1 MLRIKW
7 VKLRWNSCS
16 KIGKYK
22 LIFFYTSLNFATGE
36 SMSQAVT
43 PLPQYEYVVRP
54 GAPVVA
60 PIFRKSSHL
69 KKWELNERI
78 QNKKYSN
85 ETYYKKLS
93 AWKERHNWHD
103 VPLMTSVTREEAE
116 KGFREIKKYELE
128 IKEEKIKKQEQESR
142 GIDYVAP
149 CAFSYLVPHDAVDAR
164 AGTFYLDFLSKMMY
178 NRAHELCA
186 CTTVGEFEKV
196 YEDSINLEK
205 GFWLLGLR
213 QRTVHDALEVFSVES
228 NLFPGRKA
236 SDVPIII
243 TSKRCNTFC
252 ERRGKLG
259 ICAVS
264 DLETLGNSAPVQWYI
279 SPEEMRN
286 MKRFEFCFE
295 MSPEEIQDWSDMANV
310 DEWWDNEGYSYDW

>member
-1 MLRIKW
+1 MTTTLPAPI
-7 VKLRWNSCS
+7 
-16 KIGKYK
+16 
-22 LIFFYTSLNFATGE
+22 
-36 SMSQAVT
+36 
-43 PLPQYEYVVRP
+43 PQYEYLVRP

-69 KKWELNERI
+69 KNWELDERR

-85 ETYYKKLS
+85 EIYYKKLN

-103 VPLMTSVTREEAE
+103 VPLMTSMTKEEAE
-116 KGFREIKKYELE
+116 KGFLQLKKYELE
-128 IKEEKIKKQEQESR
+128 IKEENIKKQEQESR

-149 CAFSYLVPHDAVDAR
+149 CAFGYLVPHDAVDAR

-178 NRAHELCA
+178 NRANELCA
-186 CTTVGEFEKV
+186 CTTFGDFEKV
-196 YEDSINLEK
+196 YEDSVKLEK

-213 QRTVHDALEVFSVES
+213 ERTAYDALEAFSVES

-236 SDVPIII
+236 PTTSDDVPK
-243 TSKRCNTFC
+243 TSKRPNTFC

-259 ICAVS
+259 ICAVN
-264 DLETLGNSAPVQWYI
+264 DLETLGTSAPIEWYI

-295 MSPEEIQDWSDMANV
+295 MSPEEIEDMRDMATV

>member
-1 MLRIKW
+1 MTTL
-7 VKLRWNSCS
+7 L
-16 KIGKYK
+16 
-22 LIFFYTSLNFATGE
+22 
-36 SMSQAVT
+36 AVA
-43 PLPQYEYVVRP
+43 PLPQYEYMVRP

-60 PIFRKSSHL
+60 PVFRKSSHL
-69 KKWELNERI
+69 KNWELNERK

-85 ETYYKKLS
+85 EIYYKKMS
-93 AWKERHNWHD
+93 VWKEQHKWHD
-103 VPLMTSVTREEAE
+103 VPLMTFMTKEEGE
-116 KGFREIKKYELE
+116 KGFLQLKKYELE
-128 IKEEKIKKQEQESR
+128 IEEEKKKKQDQESR

-149 CAFSYLVPHDAVDAR
+149 CTFGYLVPHDAVDAR
-164 AGTFYLDFLSKMMY
+164 AGTFYLEFLSKMMY

-186 CTTVGEFEKV
+186 CTTFGEFEKV
-196 YEDSINLEK
+196 YEDSNNLEK

-213 QRTVHDALEVFSVES
+213 ERTAHHALEAFSVES

-236 SDVPIII
+236 PTPATTTTTSGDVPK

-259 ICAVS
+259 ICAVN
-264 DLETLGNSAPVQWYI
+264 DLETLGNSAPIQWYI

-295 MSPEEIQDWSDMANV
+295 MSPEEIQDMRDMANV
-310 DEWWDNEGYSYDW
+310 DEWWDNEGYSYPW

>member
-1 MLRIKW
+1 MLR
-7 VKLRWNSCS
+7 
-16 KIGKYK
+16 
-22 LIFFYTSLNFATGE
+22 
-36 SMSQAVT
+36 AVT
-43 PLPQYEYVVRP
+43 PLPQYEYMVRP

-69 KKWELNERI
+69 KNWESNERK

-85 ETYYKKLS
+85 EIYYKKLS
-93 AWKERHNWHD
+93 AWKEQHKWHD
-103 VPLMTSVTREEAE
+103 VPLMISMTKEEGE
-116 KGFREIKKYELE
+116 KGFLQIKKYELE
-128 IKEEKIKKQEQESR
+128 IEEEKKKKQEQESR

-149 CAFSYLVPHDAVDAR
+149 CAFGYLVPHDANDAR

-178 NRAHELCA
+178 NRANELCA
-186 CTTVGEFEKV
+186 CTTFGDFEKV
-196 YEDSINLEK
+196 YEDSIDLEK

-213 QRTVHDALEVFSVES
+213 ERTAHDALEAFSVES

-236 SDVPIII
+236 PTT
-243 TSKRCNTFC
+243 TSGDEVQKTIKTIKRPNTFC

-259 ICAVS
+259 ICTVK
-264 DLETLGNSAPVQWYI
+264 DLETLGNSAPIEWYI

-286 MKRFEFCFE
+286 MKRFKFCFE
-295 MSPEEIQDWSDMANV
+295 MSPEEIQDMHDMANV

>member
-1 MLRIKW
+1 MLR
-7 VKLRWNSCS
+7 
-16 KIGKYK
+16 
-22 LIFFYTSLNFATGE
+22 
-36 SMSQAVT
+36 AVT
-43 PLPQYEYVVRP
+43 PLPQYEYMVRP

-69 KKWELNERI
+69 KNWESNERK

-85 ETYYKKLS
+85 EIYYKKMS
-93 AWKERHNWHD
+93 AWKEQHRWHD
-103 VPLMTSVTREEAE
+103 VPLMTSMTKEEAD
-116 KGFREIKKYELE
+116 KGFLQLKKYELE
-128 IKEEKIKKQEQESR
+128 IEEEKKKKQEQESR

-149 CAFSYLVPHDAVDAR
+149 CAFGYLVPHDAVDAR
-164 AGTFYLDFLSKMMY
+164 AGTFYLDFLTKIMY

-186 CTTVGEFEKV
+186 CTTFGDFEKV

-213 QRTVHDALEVFSVES
+213 ERTAHDALEAFSVES

-236 SDVPIII
+236 PTASGDAP
-243 TSKRCNTFC
+243 SKPCNTFC

-259 ICAVS
+259 ICAVN
-264 DLETLGNSAPVQWYI
+264 DLETLGNSAPIEWYI

-286 MKRFEFCFE
+286 MKRFEFRFE
-295 MSPEEIQDWSDMANV
+295 MSPEEIQDMRDMANV
-310 DEWWDNEGYSYDW
+310 DEWWDNEGYSYPW

>member
-1 MLRIKW
+1 MTTL
-7 VKLRWNSCS
+7 LALAPSS
-16 KIGKYK
+16 PP
-22 LIFFYTSLNFATGE
+22 L
-36 SMSQAVT
+36 

-54 GAPVVA
+54 GAPAVA

-69 KKWELNERI
+69 KNWELNERR

-85 ETYYKKLS
+85 EIYYKKMN
-93 AWKERHNWHD
+93 AWKEQHNWHD
-103 VPLMTSVTREEAE
+103 VPLMTSITKEEAD

-142 GIDYVAP
+142 GIEYVAP
-149 CAFSYLVPHDAVDAR
+149 CAFSYLIPHDAVDAR

-178 NRAHELCA
+178 NRANELCA
-186 CTTVGEFEKV
+186 CTTFGEFEKV
-196 YEDSINLEK
+196 YEDSNNLEK

-213 QRTVHDALEVFSVES
+213 ERTAHDALEAFSVES

-236 SDVPIII
+236 SDVPK

-259 ICAVS
+259 ICKVN
-264 DLETLGNSAPVQWYI
+264 DLETLGKSAPIRWYI

-286 MKRFEFCFE
+286 MKRFKFCFE
-295 MSPEEIQDWSDMANV
+295 MSPEDIQDMRDMANV
-310 DEWWDNEGYSYDW
+310 DEWWDNEGYSYPW